1 MRLMSQIRDWLRAAE
16 NVKTGYRWL
25 ILTFF
30 ATWWFWSFPVQA
42 EKDRSYG
49 RTALIEVAPP
59 SDFLPTTALL
69 DNGALQCP
77 SADAFAIIQSNT
89 LWMREIFSTRK
100 TGVERMRRET
110 TLNCRTTDREQ
121 IVQVLTIYNL
131 LLSGHPLE
139 NRTIA
144 RVRSG
149 SGDEHYVDV
158 GALYF

>member
-1 MRLMSQIRDWLRAAE
+1 MEIQDWLRKAE
-16 NVKTGYRWL
+16 NAKTDYLWV
-25 ILTFF
+25 ILTLF
-30 ATWWFWSFPVQA
+30 ATWWFWCFPVQA
-42 EKDRSYG
+42 EEDRSYG
-49 RTALIEVAPP
+49 RTALIEIAPP

-69 DNGALQCP
+69 DNGALECQ

-100 TGVERMRRET
+100 TVVERIRLET
-110 TLNCRTTDREQ
+110 RLNCRTTDREQ

-144 RVRSG
+144 RVRLG
-149 SGDEHYVDV
+149 SGDERYVDI

>member
-1 MRLMSQIRDWLRAAE
+1 MEIRDWLRKAE
-16 NVKTGYRWL
+16 NTNTDYRWV
-25 ILTFF
+25 ILTLF
-30 ATWWFWSFPVQA
+30 ATWWFWSFPVHA
-42 EKDRSYG
+42 EEDRSYG
-49 RTALIEVAPP
+49 RTALIEIAPP

-69 DNGALQCP
+69 DNGALECQ
-77 SADAFAIIQSNT
+77 SADALAIIQSNT

-100 TGVERMRRET
+100 TMFERIRLET
-110 TLNCRTTDREQ
+110 RLNCRTTDREQ

-144 RVRSG
+144 RVRLG

>member
-1 MRLMSQIRDWLRAAE
+1 MEIRDWLRKVE
-16 NVKTGYRWL
+16 NTNTDYRWV
-25 ILTFF
+25 ILTLF

-42 EKDRSYG
+42 EEDRSFS
-49 RTALIEVAPP
+49 RTVLIEIAPP

-69 DNGALQCP
+69 DNGALECQ
-77 SADAFAIIQSNT
+77 SADAVAIIQSDT

-100 TGVERMRRET
+100 TVVERIRLET
-110 TLNCRTTDREQ
+110 RLNCRTTDREQ

-139 NRTIA
+139 NRAIA
-144 RVRSG
+144 KVRLG